1 MTDTLQVERTRADE
15 ESAKRQQI
23 VDGAREVFLAQGF
36 DAASMNDIARAAG
49 VSKGTLYVYFKDK
62 EQLFEAIV
70 AAECRDHAEMVFDAA
85 SGHDDV
91 TTTLMNIG
99 TAFVN
104 MLCQPSKISAVRTVI
119 AIAERAPE
127 TGRKFFETGPAVGLA
142 RVKAYL
148 DAQVKEG
155 TLSIEDTEVAAAQF
169 IESCHAT
176 MFKPVLFNFG
186 PPPKPDRIKHVVG
199 IAVRAFMKA
208 YGKN

>member
-1 MTDTLQVERTRADE
+1 
-15 ESAKRQQI
+15 
-23 VDGAREVFLAQGF
+23 
-36 DAASMNDIARAAG
+36 MNDIARAAG

-208 YGKN
+208 YGKK